1 MQKENFSE
9 SAPRCNGVHLQGE
22 ELVRLEMHYISNERV
37 VTGLPRTGFFGSTAS
52 LTKEKTRRVGGA
64 ITESLCAL
72 ILVENTLLEHI
83 ERERYTDVRSHLHD
97 KCFYVLFRLHDL
109 STCLS
114 KFPFLGNSLPQTHL
128 YLATSCLSLLCCK
141 SLQKRENCIP
151 QE

>member
-22 ELVRLEMHYISNERV
+22 ELVRLGMHYISNERV

-72 ILVENTLLEHI
+72 ILVENTPLI
-83 ERERYTDVRSHLHD
+83 CVERERSRMRAHTSYSPCVPRDIHCIYAEQKA
-97 KCFYVLFRLHDL
+97 KCR
-109 STCLS
+109 TA
-114 KFPFLGNSLPQTHL
+114 
-128 YLATSCLSLLCCK
+128 LAASVEK
-141 SLQKRENCIP
+141 S
-151 QE
+151 